1 MVLCRLVQGEMSVSE
16 LSEAL
21 DLRQPELSQHLARLR
36 AEGLVTTRRQG
47 TAIYYA
53 LEDRRVLP
61 LIEVLYDLFCTPDG
75 FAERAGK
82 AQRGPDND

>member
-1 MVLCRLVQGEMSVSE
+1 MNFPKRWICVS
-16 LSEAL
+16 
-21 DLRQPELSQHLARLR
+21 RRFPQHLARLR

-82 AQRGPDND
+82 AQAGTGQ